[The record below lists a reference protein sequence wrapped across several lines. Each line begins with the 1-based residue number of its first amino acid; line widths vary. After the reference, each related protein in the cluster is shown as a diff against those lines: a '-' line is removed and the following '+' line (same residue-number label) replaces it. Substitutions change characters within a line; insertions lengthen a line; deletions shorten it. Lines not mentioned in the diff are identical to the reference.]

1 MGNRL
6 LIVARFWTDFSK
18 HDMLERVFFLFAL
31 LVCGVFAQPSVPCSK
46 SQNGERYF
54 VSDKVQ
60 CDKFHMCDETGKLA
74 AEFLC
79 EDGLIFDNLSN
90 QCVLP
95 FKSSCLADG
104 RAQLQEPQPIG
115 NCPRQN
121 GKWAVEDTCNQYID
135 CTHGIERLV
144 TCQNHLIFDDETG
157 DCEHPDAANREGC
170 TAEELFGVRCPSNI
184 GEARFGAETDCRAFF
199 TCAVYTNYHPRLGG
213 CPVGTV
219 FNDQRRSCDEPK
231 NVPKCKDYYNE

>member
-79 EDGLIFDNLSN
+79 EDGLIFEAPSACYRSKAPALLMVELNCRNLS
-90 QCVLP
+90 P
-95 FKSSCLADG
+95 
-104 RAQLQEPQPIG
+104 
-115 NCPRQN
+115 
-121 GKWAVEDTCNQYID
+121 
-135 CTHGIERLV
+135 LV
-144 TCQNHLIFDDETG
+144 TA
-157 DCEHPDAANREGC
+157 PDKMGSGLWRILA
-170 TAEELFGVRCPSNI
+170 
-184 GEARFGAETDCRAFF
+184 
-199 TCAVYTNYHPRLGG
+199 TNTL
-213 CPVGTV
+213 TV
-219 FNDQRRSCDEPK
+219 HMGL
-231 NVPKCKDYYNE
+231 KDSLHVKIISS

>member
-1 MGNRL
+1 MGKRSL
-6 LIVARFWTDFSK
+6 TEFRK
-18 HDMLERVFFLFAL
+18 QDMLESVFPFFAL
-31 LVCGVFAQPSVPCSK
+31 LVCGVLAQPSVPCSK
-46 SQNGERYF
+46 SQNEERYF
-54 VSDKVQ
+54 VSDKGQ

-74 AEFLC
+74 
-79 EDGLIFDNLSN
+79 
-90 QCVLP
+90 
-95 FKSSCLADG
+95 ADG

-170 TAEELFGVRCPSNI
+170 
-184 GEARFGAETDCRAFF
+184 
-199 TCAVYTNYHPRLGG
+199 
-213 CPVGTV
+213 
-219 FNDQRRSCDEPK
+219 
-231 NVPKCKDYYNE
+231 